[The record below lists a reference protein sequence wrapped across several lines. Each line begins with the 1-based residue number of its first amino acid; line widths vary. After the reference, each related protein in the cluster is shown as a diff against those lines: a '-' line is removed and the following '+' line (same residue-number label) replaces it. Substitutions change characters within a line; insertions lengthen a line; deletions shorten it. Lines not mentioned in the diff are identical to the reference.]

1 MLFHFSKVHV
11 FLVSLVAVGLLVG
24 SQVARAE
31 DDPDSLDAKLNS
43 GITVV
48 AKGLDGKL
56 GKIAIMDFPSTEG
69 GVTGLSSYISNTAT
83 NQLINQSRDVVDRV
97 TFEKALKEQKL
108 QQSSLVDSKTAAR
121 VGKLA
126 GAKFLMLGNYNRLP
140 RTLKVTIRVL
150 SVETAQFVSAQEVNV
165 PMNGDNTELVN
176 SLIKQRGTEAGNVS
190 LEAPPS
196 EAPALS
202 PTKAVESEKK
212 NKLKKV
218 PDDDTATEAP

>member
-1 MLFHFSKVHV
+1 MPFPFSKLYV
-11 FLVSLVAVGLLVG
+11 FMVSLVAVGSLMG
-24 SQVARAE
+24 SLATRADE
-31 DDPDSLDAKLNS
+31 DSDSLDSKLNS

-48 AKGLDGKL
+48 AKGLDGKM

-69 GVTGLSSYISNTAT
+69 GINGLSSYISNTAT
-83 NQLINQSRDVVDRV
+83 NQLINQSREVVDRV

-108 QQSSLVDSKTAAR
+108 QQSSLIDSKTAAR

-140 RTLKVTIRVL
+140 RSLKITIRLL
-150 SVETAQFVSAQEVNV
+150 SVETAQFISAQEVSV

-176 SLIKQRGTEAGNVS
+176 SLIKQRGTEVGNVS

-196 EAPALS
+196 DSPAATPTKPVETGKTKSKKSQDDDATAEAP
-202 PTKAVESEKK
+202 
-212 NKLKKV
+212 
-218 PDDDTATEAP
+218 